1 VKKSYGELKDR
12 SRQRVAEKLR
22 QVIAEYDGSAR
33 SVREILRG
41 LVAAND
47 LDLDVGPF
55 VRELGKRARHVQDLD
70 HPRRGKVAV

>member
-1 VKKSYGELKDR
+1 
-12 SRQRVAEKLR
+12 
-22 QVIAEYDGSAR
+22 
-33 SVREILRG
+33 